1 MHTKEEKLEAFGR
14 LLDVLDDLREK
25 CPWDRKQTNESLRPH
40 TIEEAYELCDAIMRD
55 DSKDICKELGDVL
68 EHVIFYSI
76 IGSEQ
81 GKFDIADIC
90 NAEADKLIYRHPHIY
105 GDIRGNTSDDVSKL
119 WEKVKQNEKDGNKT
133 VLSGVPAS
141 LPSLIKAYRIQDKA
155 RNVGFD
161 WDKRE
166 DVWIKVYEEIEELK
180 AEMDKGD
187 KERALEELGDFIF
200 AIVNAARLYKLNPDT
215 ALELTNQ
222 KFIKRFGYI
231 EQTAKANGKS
241 LDDMSL
247 KEMDILWN
255 EAKHLL

>member
-105 GDIRGNTSDDVSKL
+105 GDIRVNTSDDVSKL

-187 KERALEELGDFIF
+187 KERALAELGDFIF

-222 KFIKRFGYI
+222 KFMKRFGYI

>member
-105 GDIRGNTSDDVSKL
+105 GDIRVNTSDDVSKL

-141 LPSLIKAYRIQDKA
+141 LPSLIKAYRIQDKV

-222 KFIKRFGYI
+222 KFMKRFGYI

>member
-105 GDIRGNTSDDVSKL
+105 GDIRVNTSDDVSKL
-119 WEKVKQNEKDGNKT
+119 WEKVKQNEKNGNKT

-141 LPSLIKAYRIQDKA
+141 
-155 RNVGFD
+155 
-161 WDKRE
+161 
-166 DVWIKVYEEIEELK
+166 
-180 AEMDKGD
+180 
-187 KERALEELGDFIF
+187 
-200 AIVNAARLYKLNPDT
+200 
-215 ALELTNQ
+215 
-222 KFIKRFGYI
+222 
-231 EQTAKANGKS
+231 
-241 LDDMSL
+241 
-247 KEMDILWN
+247 
-255 EAKHLL
+255 